1 MLRRKTERRK
11 GIETLLEGRW
21 NVLFKPAWSNTSTA
35 MRSPLFQVNKS
46 KGINQESI
54 YRKSF
59 PGNEKRK
66 AWGSRAWSAQ
76 TTGEGPMWFHLRGR
90 R

>member
-1 MLRRKTERRK
+1 MLRRKTEQRK
-11 GIETLLEGRW
+11 GIETPLEGRW
-21 NVLFKPAWSNTSTA
+21 NMLFKPAWSNTSTV

-46 KGINQESI
+46 KGISQESI

-59 PGNEKRK
+59 PGSERRK

-76 TTGEGPMWFHLRGR
+76 RTAEGPPWFRLRGR